1 VTRLWK
7 PITRKVTTR
16 MTSHGYRPDLVITL
30 HPDGSVEI
38 REAGTRQ
45 APVLLNLAQLYVQAR
60 IAAALKTSRR
70 R

>member
-1 VTRLWK
+1 
-7 PITRKVTTR
+7 

-30 HPDGSVEI
+30 YPDGSVEI

-60 IAAALKTSRR
+60 IAAALKAPRR